1 MKKGIA
7 IALLLVPATL
17 FVASCSRPPEQ
28 QFLTQFFRAAKA
40 RDNATVGKMS
50 AVELDP
56 REKGSVESF
65 SIESISPE
73 TKTPLSFKPFFEA
86 EAKAAEDEKAFLKT
100 KIDYQTANIKAIEE
114 VLKIEAQ
121 PAPKYTPAQQ
131 KVKDEWDKWR
141 QGIADHART
150 TATASAN
157 IKRATSVAEASLTQ
171 PGQPALDPK
180 TFEGETIKKD
190 VTVKAKFKSADGQ
203 TSDKTLVIT
212 IERVTGGGREGR
224 PIITKISGL

>member
-1 MKKGIA
+1 
-7 IALLLVPATL
+7 
-17 FVASCSRPPEQ
+17 
-28 QFLTQFFRAAKA
+28 
-40 RDNATVGKMS
+40 MS

-56 REKGSVESF
+56 REKGSVDSF

-73 TKTPLSFKPFFEA
+73 TKTQLSFKPFFEA

-121 PAPKYTPAQQ
+121 PNPKYTPAQQ
-131 KVKDEWDKWR
+131 KVKDDWDKWR

-180 TFEGETIKKD
+180 TFEGETLKKD
-190 VTVKAKFKSADGQ
+190 VTVKVKFKSPEGQ